1 MMIADENITIE
12 GKAGMEI
19 AWITQALEDL
29 LEMLIHDLGVDH
41 ADDALKV
48 LEEQRVR

>member
-19 AWITQALEDL
+19 AWITQVGSSGAKDTILPPSMNIPPKGRPRDMDVQPL
-29 LEMLIHDLGVDH
+29 
-41 ADDALKV
+41 
-48 LEEQRVR
+48 